1 VLTLI
6 SAVSPPGGDF
16 SEPVTQASLRVA
28 GALWALDPGLAH
40 QRQFP
45 AVDWETSY
53 SLHADRTA
61 PWFAANGGPEW
72 PALRR
77 ETLELLQRE
86 RELREIAGLIG
97 PEALQDKDRLLL
109 EAARLVREAV
119 LAQSAFDPNDAL
131 SPVGKTYQLA
141 LLARGAY
148 RAGLAALDRGAT
160 FDRLNLVPVRRALS
174 AIRWGAPAQL
184 DGLVAEAERAVQML
198 AGAGVAA

>member
-1 VLTLI
+1 
-6 SAVSPPGGDF
+6 
-16 SEPVTQASLRVA
+16 
-28 GALWALDPGLAH
+28 
-40 QRQFP
+40 
-45 AVDWETSY
+45 
-53 SLHADRTA
+53 
-61 PWFAANGGPEW
+61 
-72 PALRR
+72 
-77 ETLELLQRE
+77 
-86 RELREIAGLIG
+86 
-97 PEALQDKDRLLL
+97 
-109 EAARLVREAV
+109 